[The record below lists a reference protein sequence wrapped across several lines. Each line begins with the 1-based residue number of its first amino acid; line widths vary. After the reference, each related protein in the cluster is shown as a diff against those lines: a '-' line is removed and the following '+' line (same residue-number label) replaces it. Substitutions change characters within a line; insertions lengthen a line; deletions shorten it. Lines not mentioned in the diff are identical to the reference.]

1 MTYQELEK
9 QLFII
14 ADKKFADFSKS
25 LSSSDYISI
34 GVKNPVLRQIIKEH
48 KNDLELKPDDFE
60 LGRYLEV
67 DFIYFGLS
75 LSRMNNVDDQ
85 LEFIKNKIHLAK
97 SWAITDC
104 VTTFLKKFSFE
115 KYWSLFTYLN
125 NSSYVYDRR
134 MGYVLGLKFY
144 KDKHILDVLNH
155 IKLNDEYMVMMGE
168 AWLLATAAITY
179 PDEIFD
185 YLKQCGDVT
194 LKRKTISKICD
205 SYRFDEIA
213 KNKFK
218 SLR

>member
-60 LGRYLEV
+60 VGRYLEV

-75 LSRMNNVDDQ
+75 LSRMNNVDEQ
-85 LEFIKNKIHLAK
+85 LKFIRNKIHLAK